1 MTAVVIGIGNPDC
14 GDDAAGRLVGRL
26 LRGRLPHSIRIEE
39 TDGEATSLLARL
51 EGKDWAYLI
60 DACASGAA
68 PGTLHRFDASSR
80 AATRGAVR
88 LLDPRHGAP
97 GRHRACARPWH
108 AAAPLHC
115 LCRRGDC
122 VRGRSAPVARRRPIA
137 AVARGAAL
145 PRQTNRHGPRHP
157 NMHEASLMADL
168 MRFRLRGRATPPGR
182 PSASAW
188 WFGGVSFA
196 LRGDQAYRLVQA

>member
-68 PGTLHRFDASSR
+68 PGTLHRFDASR
-80 AATRGAVR
+80 APLPAARFGFSTHGMGLPDAIELARALGTLPPRCIVYAVEGIAFEA
-88 LLDPRHGAP
+88 GAP
-97 GRHRACARPWH
+97 LSP
-108 AAAPLHC
+108 
-115 LCRRGDC
+115 
-122 VRGRSAPVARRRPIA
+122 
-137 AVARGAAL
+137 AVARSL
-145 PRQTNRHGPRHP
+145 P
-157 NMHEASLMADL
+157 SLAERLCHDIADEPA
-168 MRFRLRGRATPPGR
+168 RA
-182 PSASAW
+182 
-188 WFGGVSFA
+188 
-196 LRGDQAYRLVQA
+196 